1 MLPFQSKLP
10 ACEESIFS
18 RMSALAKSCDAI
30 NLSQGF
36 PDFEVSPELIALVN
50 DSMLNGFNQYAP
62 MAGLLTLREAIAAKI
77 KRIMDISVNPATEIT
92 ITCGATEAIYA
103 TIVALVQPGD
113 EVIVLEPAYDS
124 YVPAILLQ
132 GATPKAVPLTDDFE
146 IDFDAL
152 KAAVSPKTKMLII
165 NTPHNPTGKVLD
177 KASMLAIERFVLEND
192 IFMLSDEVYEHLVFD
207 GHQHFSA
214 LELDALRQQSIAV
227 FSFGKTFH
235 ATGWKVGYSIAP
247 EAISK
252 EIRKVHQYLTFS
264 TNTPVQAAL
273 ATFLQEEK
281 NYSNLPSLFEQKR
294 EFFSQYLEKSVF
306 KPLPCEGTYFML
318 ASYEG
323 FSDKS
328 DLAMAEWLTRFH
340 GVASVPVSPF
350 YQNKNDRKLLRFCFA
365 KNQKTLAAAG
375 ERLCK
380 I

>member
-1 MLPFQSKLP
+1 
-10 ACEESIFS
+10 
-18 RMSALAKSCDAI
+18 MSALAKSCDAI

-36 PDFEVSPELIALVN
+36 PDFEVSPALIALVN
-50 DSMLNGFNQYAP
+50 ERMLAGDNQYAP
-62 MAGLLTLREAIAAKI
+62 MAGLLSLREAIASKI
-77 KRIMDISVNPATEIT
+77 QRIMDVSVLPETEIT

-103 TIVALVQPGD
+103 TIVAMVHTGD
-113 EVIVLEPAYDS
+113 EVMVLEPAYDS

-132 GATPKAVPLTDDFE
+132 GAVPVPVSLTDDFE

-152 KAAVSPKTKMLII
+152 KAAVSPKTKMLIV

-177 KASMLAIERFVLEND
+177 KASMLAIEEFVLQNK
-192 IFMLSDEVYEHLVFD
+192 ILLLSDEVYEHLVFD

-214 LELDALRQQSIAV
+214 LELEALRQQSIVV

-247 EAISK
+247 EAITR
-252 EIRKVHQYLTFS
+252 EIQKVHQYLTFS
-264 TNTPVQAAL
+264 INTPVQAAL
-273 ATFLQEEK
+273 AVYLKDEN
-281 NYSNLPSLFEQKR
+281 NYKNLPSLFEQKR
-294 EFFSQYLEKSVF
+294 EFLAQYLEKSVF
-306 KPLPCEGTYFML
+306 TPLPCEGTYFML
-318 ASYEG
+318 VSYDG

-328 DLAMAEWLTRFH
+328 DMEMAEWLTRHH
-340 GVASVPVSPF
+340 GVATVPISPF
-350 YQNKNDRKLLRFCFA
+350 YQGKKDRKLLRFCFA